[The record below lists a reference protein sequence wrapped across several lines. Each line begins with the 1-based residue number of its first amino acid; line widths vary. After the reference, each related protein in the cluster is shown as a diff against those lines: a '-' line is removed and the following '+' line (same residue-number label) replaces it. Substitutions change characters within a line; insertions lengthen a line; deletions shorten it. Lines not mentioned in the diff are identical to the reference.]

1 MQPTD
6 SFNVSRRTLDVED
19 YIDILRRH
27 KSWIF
32 GPFLLC
38 VVASV
43 VGVFLWPDKY
53 VSEAKIKITPQQV
66 PENMVPS
73 TINQGMW
80 DRILSMDQ
88 EIRSRNVLTSI
99 IQSKNLYPKD
109 RVRMP
114 MDDVVE
120 EMHKDIVVAPLVPQ
134 NSTNRVIPAFLIQFT
149 YENKYLAQQV
159 VADLMSRFI
168 DASVRNNSTRTHES
182 TQFFK
187 DGADAAKKTLDEIE
201 NQLTEFQ
208 VKNNGHLPDQA
219 DSNMHSLMALEA
231 TLSGLNGS
239 LQRANS
245 EKLQLESTIRI
256 LQDQGTQIAKVQNE
270 PPPLP
275 TVGSIQRSERVAE
288 TEREVQR
295 IKDGLTG
302 LRSKYGEGHPDVQNA
317 VVLLVAAEKKH
328 EEALKEEAAKREE
341 ARKEEESKKDGKGE
355 PVVARTNPVVF
366 RDQLERNGRIQ
377 SMQAQVEAR
386 NLEIEGLNKEIK
398 QRNEEIRMF
407 QGRLESGPSNIKQYT
422 DLLRDREMAKQKY
435 LEADDKLSKSQR
447 SQSMED
453 RNQGERLEPLDT
465 ASLPTDPTEPKRPMV
480 ISIGAG
486 IGLLLGVVIV
496 GAREMKDTSLKNLKD
511 VRAYTQMAVLGSI
524 PLLEN
529 DFVVKRR
536 RRLAWLGWTTAC
548 LVAVVVM
555 VGAIVYYESTRG
567 GVQ

>member
-6 SFNVSRRTLDVED
+6 SYNVSRRTLDVED

-53 VSEAKIKITPQQV
+53 VSEAKVKITPQQV

-120 EMHKDIVVAPLVPQ
+120 EMHKDIVVAPLVPA
-134 NSTNRVIPAFLIQFT
+134 NSNNRVIPAFLIQFT

-159 VADLMSRFI
+159 VADLMSRFL
-168 DASVRNNSTRTHES
+168 DASLRNNSTRTHES

-187 DGADAAKKTLDEIE
+187 DGADQAKKDLEAIE
-201 NQLTEFQ
+201 NELTEFQ

-219 DSNMHSLMALEA
+219 DSNMHSLMALET

-239 LQRANS
+239 LSRATS
-245 EKLQLESTIRI
+245 ERLQLESSIRI
-256 LQDQGTQIAKVQNE
+256 LQDQSNQIAKVTSE
-270 PPPLP
+270 PPPP
-275 TVGSIQRSERVAE
+275 TVASIQRSERVAE
-288 TEREVQR
+288 TEHDVQR
-295 IKDGLTG
+295 IKDLLTL
-302 LRSKYGEGHPDVQNA
+302 LRSKYGEAHPDVQNGVA
-317 VVLLVAAEKKH
+317 QLAAAERKH
-328 EEALKEEAAKREE
+328 EEALKDDAAKREE
-341 ARKEEESKKDGKGE
+341 AKKEEETKKDGKGE
-355 PVVARTNPVVF
+355 TTVARVNPTVF
-366 RDQLERNGRIQ
+366 RESLDREGRIK
-377 SMQAQVEAR
+377 SFQAQVEAR
-386 NLEIEGLNKEIK
+386 DLEIAEVSKEIK

-407 QGRLESGPSNIKQYT
+407 QGRLATVPLDMKQYT

-486 IGLLLGVVIV
+486 IGLLLGIVIA

>member
-53 VSEAKIKITPQQV
+53 VSEAKVKITPQQV

-120 EMHKDIVVAPLVPQ
+120 EMHKDIVVAPLVPA
-134 NSTNRVIPAFLIQFT
+134 NSNNRVIPAFLIQFT

-239 LQRANS
+239 LQ
-245 EKLQLESTIRI
+245 
-256 LQDQGTQIAKVQNE
+256 
-270 PPPLP
+270 
-275 TVGSIQRSERVAE
+275 
-288 TEREVQR
+288 
-295 IKDGLTG
+295 
-302 LRSKYGEGHPDVQNA
+302 
-317 VVLLVAAEKKH
+317 
-328 EEALKEEAAKREE
+328 
-341 ARKEEESKKDGKGE
+341 
-355 PVVARTNPVVF
+355 
-366 RDQLERNGRIQ
+366 
-377 SMQAQVEAR
+377 
-386 NLEIEGLNKEIK
+386 
-398 QRNEEIRMF
+398 
-407 QGRLESGPSNIKQYT
+407 
-422 DLLRDREMAKQKY
+422 
-435 LEADDKLSKSQR
+435 
-447 SQSMED
+447 
-453 RNQGERLEPLDT
+453 
-465 ASLPTDPTEPKRPMV
+465 
-480 ISIGAG
+480 
-486 IGLLLGVVIV
+486 
-496 GAREMKDTSLKNLKD
+496 
-511 VRAYTQMAVLGSI
+511 
-524 PLLEN
+524 
-529 DFVVKRR
+529 
-536 RRLAWLGWTTAC
+536 
-548 LVAVVVM
+548 
-555 VGAIVYYESTRG
+555 
-567 GVQ
+567 

>member
-159 VADLMSRFI
+159 VSDLMSRFI
-168 DASVRNNSTRTHES
+168 DASLHNNSTRTHES

-187 DGADAAKKTLDEIE
+187 DGADQAKKELEEIE

-219 DSNMHSLMALEA
+219 DSNMMSLRALET
-231 TLSGLNGS
+231 TLTGLNGS
-239 LQRANS
+239 LSRATS
-245 EKLQLESTIRI
+245 EKLQIESSIRI
-256 LQDQGTQIAKVQNE
+256 LQDQGREIAKVVSE
-270 PPPLP
+270 APPP
-275 TVGSIQRSERVAE
+275 TVAAIQRSERVAE
-288 TEREVQR
+288 TERDVQR
-295 IKDGLTG
+295 IRDGLTL
-302 LRSKYGEGHPDVQNA
+302 LRSKYGEAHPDVQNVVAQLA
-317 VVLLVAAEKKH
+317 VAERKH
-328 EEALKEEAAKREE
+328 EDALKEEATKREE
-341 ARKEEESKKDGKGE
+341 AKKEEEAKKDGKAE
-355 PVVARTNPVVF
+355 PVVTRTNPAVF
-366 RDQLERNGRIQ
+366 RDKLDRDGRI
-377 SMQAQVEAR
+377 SALGAQAEAR
-386 NLEIEGLNKEIK
+386 ELEIAGLNKEIK
-398 QRNEEIRMF
+398 RTNEEISVF
-407 QGRLESGPSNIKQYT
+407 EGRLANGPQGVKQYT
-422 DLLRDREMAKQKY
+422 DLLRDREMAKLKY
-435 LEADDKLSKSQR
+435 IDADDKLSKSQR
-447 SQSMED
+447 SQNMED

-480 ISIGAG
+480 ISIGAA
-486 IGLLLGVVIV
+486 IGLLLGVIIA